1 MMASVHNA
9 VRSSVVLA
17 AFLTVRPPPPC
28 SWAGV
33 TVDMEERF
41 CELVKDMGCTCVTI
55 R

>member
-17 AFLTVRPPPPC
+17 AFLTARPPPC